1 MSDLNS
7 LSTAVVEPS
16 GGPAAGGRGAPV
28 AAGRRRRQV
37 LVLCYH
43 ALSDDWDAALSTTP
57 AAFRSQLT
65 ALVERGWSGATFT
78 EAVVDPPA
86 RRTLAV
92 TFDDAFDSVRTR
104 AAPILAELGLP
115 ATVFVPTNWPGREL
129 MHWPEIGRW
138 IGTRFEDELAPMSWD
153 DLRSLSASGW
163 EIGAHTCSHPRL
175 PEIDDGRIRQELEES
190 RTVCEREIG
199 RPCRSIA
206 YPFGAADDRVRA
218 AAQRA
223 GYDVAAGLSPGA
235 WVARDRFD
243 WPRVGVWHGES
254 QWRFLMK
261 VSTPVLRVRAS
272 PAVKVLDTFRRRV
285 RGVR

>member
-1 MSDLNS
+1 MSASNPE
-7 LSTAVVEPS
+7 TTVAEPS
-16 GGPAAGGRGAPV
+16 DDPAAAGSRAPV
-28 AAGRRRRQV
+28 AGRRARKQV

-43 ALSDDWDAALSTTP
+43 ALSPDWDAALSITP
-57 AAFRSQLT
+57 DAFRRQLT
-65 ALVERGWSGATFT
+65 ALVERGWVGATFT
-78 EAVVDPPA
+78 DAVLDPPA
-86 RRTLAV
+86 PRTLAV
-92 TFDDAFDSVRTR
+92 TFDDAFASVRTR
-104 AAPILAELGLP
+104 AAPILAELGVP
-115 ATVFVPTNWPGREL
+115 ATVFVPTDWPGREL

-138 IGTRFEDELAPMSWD
+138 MGTGFARELAPMSWD
-153 DLRSLSASGW
+153 DLRALAASGW

-175 PEIDDGRIRQELEES
+175 PEIDDDRLLQELVES
-190 RTVCEREIG
+190 RTVCEREMG

-218 AAQRA
+218 ATERA

-261 VSTPVLRVRAS
+261 VSPPVLRVRAS
-272 PAVKVLDTFRRRV
+272 PAVKVLDTVRRRL